1 VDVTAHRRASEGE
14 LVAYDLPAGAHWLD
28 ILEAHAGS
36 GASFFPIDP
45 RLGDRE
51 KRRLLDRARPTWLV
65 TPDEEVTFA
74 PPPALEP
81 SRAWAVMATSG
92 TSGDPR
98 LADLP
103 RAALGSAVATSLDA
117 LEVEATDPW
126 VCVLGPAHVGGLLVL
141 LRGVLGGAPVTVLD
155 RFDPLRLVDVSPP
168 GAHVALVPTMLHR
181 LVEARMDLTAF
192 GVLLVGGAALDPELR
207 ARAETAGGRVVSTY
221 GLTETCGGIV
231 YEGWPLPGT
240 EVRIATDDR
249 IEVRGP
255 TLMDGYRDDP
265 AATAA
270 VFAVDGWLR
279 TADIGERVGGRL
291 RVLGRA
297 DDAIRTGALTVWPD
311 EVESV
316 LRGLAGVADVAV
328 VGRPD
333 EEWGQRVEAYV
344 VPADPSSP
352 PTLEA
357 LRERCRDRLANHEA
371 PRAIHLVEELPRT
384 AGGKLRRGSLR

>member
-1 VDVTAHRRASEGE
+1 
-14 LVAYDLPAGAHWLD
+14 
-28 ILEAHAGS
+28 
-36 GASFFPIDP
+36 
-45 RLGDRE
+45 
-51 KRRLLDRARPTWLV
+51 
-65 TPDEEVTFA
+65 
-74 PPPALEP
+74 
-81 SRAWAVMATSG
+81 
-92 TSGDPR
+92 
-98 LADLP
+98 
-103 RAALGSAVATSLDA
+103 
-117 LEVEATDPW
+117 
-126 VCVLGPAHVGGLLVL
+126 
-141 LRGVLGGAPVTVLD
+141 
-155 RFDPLRLVDVSPP
+155 
-168 GAHVALVPTMLHR
+168 
-181 LVEARMDLTAF
+181 
-192 GVLLVGGAALDPELR
+192 VGGAALDPELR

-231 YEGWPLPGT
+231 YEGRPLPGT

-255 TLMDGYRDDP
+255 TLMEGYRDDP